1 VAPGGIEAVAAVMA
15 GPARLTLG
23 NAGTAAASHAQA
35 ERLAASGR
43 FPFLAVQL
51 RWLEVTGLVL
61 AGHLAA
67 AEQA

>member
-1 VAPGGIEAVAAVMA
+1 VAPGEIEAVAAVMA

-23 NAGTAAASHAQA
+23 NADAAAADLGQA
-35 ERLAASGR
+35 ERRAASGR
-43 FPFLAVQL
+43 FPLIAVQL
-51 RWLEVTGLVL
+51 RSLEVTRVVL